1 MVGTV
6 LNQRYELLE
15 QVGQGGMAVTY
26 RGRDLLL
33 GRTVAVKVLRQ
44 QFSSDSDFVQR
55 FRKEAQAAASLS
67 HEAIAAVY
75 DTGCDGPNHYIVIEF
90 VEGEDLRY
98 YLQAHGPLAPGE
110 AAAIAASVAR
120 ALAAAHEKGI
130 VHRDIKP
137 HNVLLPASGP
147 PGAVKVTDF
156 GIAKALSAPGETDTG
171 LIMGS
176 VHYLSPEQAKGEP
189 VGPQADLY
197 SLGVVLFEMLT
208 GRRPF
213 EGQHPVAVAH
223 QHIYD
228 QPPLVRS
235 LAPQVPTQLE
245 AIVTRLVQKGPGARY
260 PSARALAEDLEA
272 FVESQTAGT
281 VAGPP
286 RRPRS
291 WARAVAVAVLA
302 VAVVVGGAAAL
313 LKISGARAELI
324 QVPDLYDMDS
334 ESARRALES
343 LGLRYAEA
351 GKEGSDLDAGRVTRQ
366 QPVGWERVAHGS
378 EVRVTLSS
386 GQALVKIPD
395 VSQMSQRAAQRELEQ
410 AGLLAG
416 KISEESSDSVP
427 SGYVIATRPPHGS
440 RVEPDSEVTLVVS
453 TGQKP
458 PPRTPE
464 FDPFATRKPAEK
476 PGAVDETLRFT
487 VPHREDKTDLRVRIE
502 VEDSEGTRTIY
513 DATHPPGAQ
522 LPPIPFQRF
531 GPAVV
536 RIYLDD
542 VLSSTQSF
550 PKKPEIKK
558 AEEKTEP

>member
-33 GRTVAVKVLRQ
+33 GRDVAVKVLRQ
-44 QFSSDSDFVQR
+44 QFSSDADFVQR

-75 DTGCDGPNHYIVIEF
+75 DTGSDGPTHYIVIEF
-90 VEGEDLRY
+90 VEGQDLRR
-98 YLQAHGPLAPGE
+98 YLQEHGPLPPRE
-110 AAAIAASVAR
+110 AAALAAGMAR
-120 ALAAAHEKGI
+120 ALAAAHAKGI
-130 VHRDIKP
+130 VHRDVKP
-137 HNVLLPASGP
+137 HNVLLPAGGP

-156 GIAKALSAPGETDTG
+156 GIAKALSAAGDTDTG

-176 VHYLSPEQAKGEP
+176 VHYLSPEQARGEP

-228 QPPLVRS
+228 RPPPVFA
-235 LAPQVPTQLE
+235 LAPQVPAQLD
-245 AIVTRLVQKGPGARY
+245 AIVTRLLQKDPAARY
-260 PSARALAEDLEA
+260 PSAQDLARDLEA
-272 FVESQTAGT
+272 FV
-281 VAGPP
+281 AGPTPERLARPPRP
-286 RRPRS
+286 RRS
-291 WARAVAVAVLA
+291 WITPVAAAVLA
-302 VAVVVGGAAAL
+302 IAALAAGSMAL
-313 LKISGARAELI
+313 LKISAPRAELL

-334 ESARRALES
+334 ESARRAVEN

-351 GKEGSDLDAGRVTRQ
+351 GKEASDLDPGRVMRQ
-366 QPVGWERVAHGS
+366 KPPGGERVAQGS
-378 EVRVTLSS
+378 EVAVTLSG
-386 GQALVKIPD
+386 GQSLVKVPD

-410 AGLLAG
+410 AGLRAG
-416 KISEESSDSVP
+416 DISEQSSDSVP
-427 SGYVIATRPPHGS
+427 SGYIIGTRPTRGS
-440 RVEPDSEVTLVVS
+440 RVEPSSPVALVVS
-453 TGQKP
+453 TGPKA
-458 PPRTPE
+458 PPRISE
-464 FDPFATRKPAEK
+464 FDPFAAQKPAEK

-487 VPHREDKTDLRVRIE
+487 VPQREGKTDLHVRIE

-522 LPPIPFQRF
+522 LPPISFQRF

-542 VLSSTQSF
+542 VLSSTQNF
-550 PKKPEIKK
+550 PKKLEIKRP
-558 AEEKTEP
+558 EEKTQP